1 MGVGG
6 WNIERVS
13 HTIGAVAITGV
24 AASCS
29 YETMYTRVDLHR
41 MALRLGLLNLAAALV
56 ATASPVLPFIDAG
69 LCPLYVPIECCCMT
83 AHVSVS
89 RRSVPA
95 KRRVV
100 AADIHMGLYL
110 FVNRTVS
117 CFYSMDDVVAARIM
131 RSLNAFQ
138 WGCAVTLLLMAA
150 VDVHVVGLPA
160 PSEHACY
167 PARLSTLAQTPM
179 TSAIGLV
186 WLAGLG
192 ALSSCA
198 VCMAIIGYYAVRG
211 YRLHIQRIRQSGHV
225 HRAMEFATV
234 RLALVQFAFDS
245 GDVIAIIVDVL
256 VGDDYNISWF
266 RFALSLLNRSLS
278 IVLSVVVIRRLRPRH
293 IAAESIPCKS
303 GCGRTDH

>member
-1 MGVGG
+1 MMGVGG

-69 LCPLYVPIECCCMT
+69 LCPLYVPIECCY
-83 AHVSVS
+83 
-89 RRSVPA
+89 
-95 KRRVV
+95 
-100 AADIHMGLYL
+100 IHMGLYL